1 MGTIL
6 LIGGG
11 VASSDQEK
19 KWLFSHMH
27 EAAGGGKPRLAILSS
42 SRNDS
47 QTVYD
52 HFYNA
57 DPELGSFDINYR
69 ALGFEPVFMPL
80 AVDNAEAI
88 KNDLSWASTLSEC
101 DGAYLQGGNQYNHVK
116 ALLNRD
122 GSPSLLLDA
131 LQKILD
137 RGGVV
142 AGTSAGMAAMGTTA
156 FGEGLSIPAL
166 AANGLHA
173 WTVEQLFTE
182 DVISTY
188 PLGNNLAVPGIGLIP
203 HGILLDTHFD
213 KRGRL
218 GRLIIAM
225 RDTKSTYGVG
235 VNEGTCLSFKDQIGE
250 VIGDHGVFIVD
261 ASEAIFKEAERFGV
275 QNLKVHYL
283 TKGDKFDFSNGQTYV
298 SYDKSTLLEEERNV
312 MASTLF
318 DEDYGAT
325 KCIIDFMHSKD
336 RVVEASFKLS
346 DACEINVRFRKNQQ
360 TIAYPETTVVHL
372 FMDVY

>member
-6 LIGGG
+6 LIGGC
-11 VASSDQEK
+11 VASSDLEK
-19 KWLFSHMH
+19 KWLFTHMH
-27 EAAGGGKPRLAILSS
+27 QAAGGGKPKLAILSS
-42 SRNDS
+42 SRYDS
-47 QTVYD
+47 QSVYD

-57 DPELGSFDINYR
+57 DPEFGSFDNNYR

-88 KNDLSWASTLSEC
+88 KNDHSWASALSEC

-116 ALLNRD
+116 SLLNRD

-131 LQKILD
+131 LQTILD

-156 FGEGLSIPAL
+156 FGEGLSIAAL
-166 AANGLHA
+166 AANGLNA
-173 WTVEQLFTE
+173 WTAEQLFTE
-182 DVISTY
+182 DVIATY

-203 HGILLDTHFD
+203 QGILLDTHFD

-218 GRLIIAM
+218 GRLIVAM

-235 VNEGTCLSFKDQIGE
+235 VNEGTCLSLKNQVGT
-250 VIGDHGVFIVD
+250 VIGDHGIFIVD
-261 ASEAIFKEAERFGV
+261 ATDATFLDAEHFSV
-275 QNLKVHYL
+275 QNLKLHYL
-283 TKGDKFDFSNGQTYV
+283 TKGDIFDFSNGQANV
-298 SYDKSTLLEEERNV
+298 GFDKTIILVEDRCVN
-312 MASTLF
+312 ARALF

-325 KCIIDFMHSKD
+325 KCIIDFVHSKEKT
-336 RVVEASFKLS
+336 VVASFALS
-346 DACEINVRFRKNQQ
+346 EGTGFKVVLRKDAFTK
-360 TIAYPETTVVHL
+360 AYHETSILHL
-372 FMDVY
+372 RMDIY